1 MNALIFPTYDSKHIT
16 NITTNDLDF
25 DTISK
30 IIFPIGSA
38 YPCFDN
44 TIDPNTFL
52 YGKWEK
58 CQDEGYFI
66 YSDTQRGKSDVEEIE
81 TISQNTGA
89 TTLTISQILSHT
101 HTYGCSKRIKVSSSS
116 SSAIYLR
123 TMRDWTNG
131 STSLVTTQHPI
142 SYEGRDGSHSHA
154 MKHNH
159 TIDVPSTNIIVWI
172 RKE

>member
-1 MNALIFPTYDSKHIT
+1 MDALIFPTYDSKQNT
-16 NITTNDLDF
+16 NITMNDLDF

-66 YSDTQRGKSDVEEIE
+66 YSDTQRGKSDEEKVE
-81 TISQNTGA
+81 TIEQYTGA
-89 TTLTISQILSHT
+89 TTLTLSQIRSHS
-101 HTYGCSKRIKVSSSS
+101 HYYGVTKTVRSSGTTGSV
-116 SSAIYLR
+116 LR
-123 TMRDWTNG
+123 TTKDWN
-131 STSLVTTQHPI
+131 TTINYDTTRKPI
-142 SYEGRDGSHSHA
+142 SYEGEDGSHSHK

-159 TIDVPSTNIIVWI
+159 TIDVPSTDIILWI

>member
-1 MNALIFPTYDSKHIT
+1 MDALIFPTYDSKHIT
-16 NITTNDLDF
+16 NITMNDLDF

-89 TTLTISQILSHT
+89 TTLTVSQISSHY
-101 HTYGCSKRIKVSSSS
+101 HYYGVSKRAKVSASS
-116 SSAIYLR
+116 SSATRLR
-123 TMRDWTNG
+123 TMKDWRDDNG
-131 STSLVTTQHPI
+131 TVTTQHPI
-142 SYEGRDGSHSHA
+142 SYEGQDGSHSHA

-159 TIDVPSTNIIVWI
+159 TIDVPSTDIIVWI

>member
-1 MNALIFPTYDSKHIT
+1 MDALIFPTYDSKQNT
-16 NITTNDLDF
+16 NITINDLDF

-30 IIFPIGSA
+30 IVFPIGSM
-38 YPCFDN
+38 YSCFDN

-52 YGKWEK
+52 YGKWDR
-58 CQDEGYFI
+58 CQDDGYFI

-89 TTLTISQILSHT
+89 TTLTISQIQNHN
-101 HTYGCSKRIKVSSSS
+101 HYYGASKRIKVSSSS

-123 TMRDWTNG
+123 TMRDWTKG
-131 STSLVTTQHPI
+131 DTSMVTTQHPI

-159 TIDVPSTNIIVWI
+159 TIDVPSIDIIVWI

>member
-1 MNALIFPTYDSKHIT
+1 MDALIFPTYDSKHIT
-16 NITTNDLDF
+16 NITMNDLDF

-101 HTYGCSKRIKVSSSS
+101 HNYGTKKRAKVSTSS

-123 TMRDWTNG
+123 SMRDWTHGN
-131 STSLVTTQHPI
+131 TNAPTTQHPI
-142 SYEGRDGSHSHA
+142 SYEGRDGSHSHK
-154 MKHNH
+154 MEHTH
-159 TIDVPSTNIIVWI
+159 TIDVPSTDIIVWI

>member
-1 MNALIFPTYDSKHIT
+1 MDALIFPTYDSKQNT
-16 NITTNDLDF
+16 NITMNDLDF

-58 CQDEGYFI
+58 CQDYGYFI
-66 YSDTQRGKSDVEEIE
+66 YSDTQRGKSDEEEVE
-81 TISQNTGA
+81 TISQTTGA
-89 TTLTISQILSHT
+89 TTLTVSQIDSHY
-101 HTYGCSKRIKVSSSS
+101 HYYGVKKTVRSSGTTGNV
-116 SSAIYLR
+116 LR
-123 TMRDWTNG
+123 TTKDWN
-131 STSLVTTQHPI
+131 TTINYDTTRKPI
-142 SYEGRDGSHSHA
+142 SYEGEDGSHSHK

-159 TIDVPSTNIIVWI
+159 TIDVPSTDIILWI